1 MVKTRERTGGEVRL
15 IGEQAE
21 AWIASLGAW
30 SPEESDIILRA
41 CRFTAKALESGGKE
55 PTLPPGSQEVASIL
69 GELRLDHEC
78 IAASILH
85 SAVPQGAVQMEEV
98 RSQFSTSVWKLVQG
112 LNQMD
117 IIQEFK
123 GQSEKSEK
131 GKKDRGQAESIRK
144 MLLAM
149 VEDLRVV
156 LIKLADR
163 LYAMRTAASLPEGKR
178 RQVAQESLEIF
189 APLANR
195 LGIGRLRWEL
205 EDLSFRH
212 LDPDTYKRVARHLD
226 ERRVDREK
234 NLVRIVETLRKEL
247 GKAGIESEVSGRPK
261 HIYSIWRK
269 MQRKNVD
276 FHQVFDVR
284 AIRILVKD
292 VADCYATLGIV
303 HSLWPYI
310 HGEFDDYIATPKENM
325 YQALHTVVVGPDGK
339 NLEIQIR
346 TRQMHQHAELGVAAH
361 WHYKEGIRTDPE
373 FQRKIAWVRQ
383 MLEGKEEEGD
393 PGGFV
398 DRFKSEVF
406 RDRVYLLTPKGTI
419 VDLPVGAT
427 PLDFA
432 YYLHTQI
439 GHRCRGA
446 KVNGRI
452 VPLTYELKNGE
463 QVEILTSRQP
473 APSREWLNPH
483 LGYLK
488 TPRARSKVRQWFR
501 QQDFEKN
508 AAAGRT
514 ALDREL
520 QRLGLSDLNLE
531 KLSQRFG
538 FDRLDA
544 FLEAIGRGDVTA
556 TQIVAVVGELTAPS
570 GAPDKEVLEPQAPKK
585 STDSGE
591 VSVLGVGNL
600 LTTLARCCQPVPD
613 DPIIGYVTRGRG
625 VTIHRRDCPN
635 VLRLESEKHERL
647 IRVDWSGKSTDTY
660 PVNVRVVAY
669 DRQGLLKDIASL
681 LTEEKVNVLSV
692 HTDMDKR
699 EKIAS
704 MSFTLEITG
713 ISQLSRV
720 LSRIGQLPNIME
732 ARRQT

>member
-1 MVKTRERTGGEVRL
+1 
-15 IGEQAE
+15 
-21 AWIASLGAW
+21 
-30 SPEESDIILRA
+30 
-41 CRFTAKALESGGKE
+41 
-55 PTLPPGSQEVASIL
+55 
-69 GELRLDHEC
+69 LRLDQEC
-78 IAASILH
+78 IAAAIIHKASQ
-85 SAVPQGAVQMEEV
+85 QGAVNIEEA
-98 RSQFSTSVWKLVQG
+98 RGHFSNSVWGLLQG
-112 LNQMD
+112 LSKMD

-123 GQSEKSEK
+123 GHSERTEK
-131 GKKDRGQAESIRK
+131 GKKERSQAESIRK

-163 LYAMRTAASLPEGKR
+163 LYEMRRAGDLPEEGR
-178 RQVAQESLEIF
+178 RQISQETLEIF

-212 LDPDTYKRVARHLD
+212 LDPDTYKRVARLLD

-234 NLVRIVETLRKEL
+234 YLAKIVEILRKEL
-247 GKAGIESEVSGRPK
+247 EKAGIEADVSGRPK

-284 AIRILVKD
+284 AVRILVKD
-292 VADCYATLGIV
+292 VADCYGTLGVV
-303 HSLWPYI
+303 HALWHYI

-325 YQALHTVVVGPDGK
+325 YQALHTVVSGPDGK

-361 WHYKEGIRTDPE
+361 WHYKEGVRTDSE

-393 PGGFV
+393 PGGLV
-398 DRFKSEVF
+398 ARFKSEVF
-406 RDRVYLLTPKGTI
+406 RDRVYVLTPKGTV
-419 VDLPVGAT
+419 VDLPMGAT

-432 YYLHTQI
+432 YYLHTEI

-463 QVEILTSRQP
+463 QLEILTSRQP

-508 AAAGRT
+508 AAAGRA

-538 FDRLDA
+538 FERLDG

-556 TQIVAVVGELTAPS
+556 TQIVTAVGEMTAPA
-570 GAPDKEVLEPQAPKK
+570 APQEREVLEPQAPKK
-585 STDSGE
+585 LPDSGG

-613 DPIIGYVTRGRG
+613 DPIVGYVTRGRG

-635 VLRLESEKHERL
+635 VLRLELEKHERL
-647 IRVDWSGKSTDTY
+647 IRVDWSGKTTDTY
-660 PVNVRVVAY
+660 PVNVKVVAY

-692 HTDMDKR
+692 HTDTDKR
-699 EKIAS
+699 ARIAN
-704 MSFTLEITG
+704 MFFTLEITG

-732 ARRQT
+732 ARRHH

>member
-1 MVKTRERTGGEVRL
+1 MVKTREKTSAKVRLSGGE
-15 IGEQAE
+15 GE
-21 AWIASLGAW
+21 AWLASLGAW
-30 SPEESDIILRA
+30 SPDQSHLILRA
-41 CRFTAKALESGGKE
+41 CRFAAREREAGSE
-55 PTLPPGSQEVASIL
+55 PSLPAGCREIAGIL
-69 GELRLDHEC
+69 AELRLDHEC

-85 SAVPQGAVQMEEV
+85 RAGQQGDMDMEEV
-98 RSQFSTSVWKLVQG
+98 RRQFGASVWELVRG
-112 LNQMD
+112 LNKMD

-123 GQSEKSEK
+123 GHSEKSEK
-131 GKKDRGQAESIRK
+131 GKKERSQAESIRK

-156 LIKLADR
+156 LIKLAER
-163 LYAMRTAASLPEGKR
+163 LYAMRTAGLLPEDKR
-178 RQVAQESLEIF
+178 LQFSQETLEIF

-205 EDLSFRH
+205 EDLAFRH
-212 LDPDTYKRVARHLD
+212 LDPETYKRVARLLD

-234 NLVRIVETLRKEL
+234 NLVKIVQILRREL
-247 GKAGIESEVSGRPK
+247 DGAGIEADVSGRPK

-269 MQRKNVD
+269 MRRKNVD

-284 AIRILVKD
+284 AVRILVKD

-303 HSLWPYI
+303 HALWPYV

-325 YQALHTVVVGPDGK
+325 YQALHTVVIGPDGK

-346 TRQMHQHAELGVAAH
+346 TREMHQHAELGVAAH
-361 WHYKEGIRTDPE
+361 WHYKEGTRTDPE
-373 FQRKIAWVRQ
+373 FQRKISWVRQ

-393 PGGFV
+393 PGSFV
-398 DRFKSEVF
+398 DRFKAEVF
-406 RDRVYLLTPKGTI
+406 RDRVYVLTPKGTV
-419 VDLPVGAT
+419 VDLPMGAT

-432 YYLHTQI
+432 YYLHTEI

-463 QVEILTSRQP
+463 QVEILTSRLP
-473 APSREWLNPH
+473 SPSREWLNPH

-501 QQDFEKN
+501 QQDFDKN

-520 QRLGLSDLNLE
+520 QRLGLTDLNLE

-538 FDRLDA
+538 FERLEA
-544 FLEAIGRGDVTA
+544 FLEAIGRGDVTS
-556 TQIVAVVGELTAPS
+556 TQIVTAVSEITVPAVSQE
-570 GAPDKEVLEPQAPKK
+570 KEVLEPQAPKK
-585 STDSGE
+585 TAESSG

-613 DPIIGYVTRGRG
+613 DPIVGYVTRGRG

-635 VLRLESEKHERL
+635 ALRLESEKHERL
-647 IRVDWSGKSTDTY
+647 IRVDWSGKTSDTY
-660 PVNVRVVAY
+660 PVNVKVVAY

-692 HTDMDKR
+692 HTDTDKR
-699 EKIAS
+699 ARIAS
-704 MSFTLEITG
+704 MFFTVEITG

-732 ARRQT
+732 ARRQN